1 MQYRQPILSLRGRK
15 DGTAVFMDAS
25 DCGASSSNEVEDEED
40 HEQDEQNVDEKHSDV
55 EGKKPQEPSE

>member
-1 MQYRQPILSLRGRK
+1 MN
-15 DGTAVFMDAS
+15 AS